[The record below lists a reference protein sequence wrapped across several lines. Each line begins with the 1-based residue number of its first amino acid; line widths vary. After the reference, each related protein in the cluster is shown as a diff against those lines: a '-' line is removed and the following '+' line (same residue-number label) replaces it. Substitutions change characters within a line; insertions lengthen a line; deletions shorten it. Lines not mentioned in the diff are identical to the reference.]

1 MHWSFL
7 WFIPWHL
14 LYAIWILWD
23 INYFGAKLQV
33 FSCFLSRE
41 KWVFVERNA
50 APHSHNFPNL
60 ENHQNASET
69 FFAEFSRSNQNTLT
83 FSVAIWGNGIL
94 DEKRNHITASF
105 MGKNKLKVSTWK
117 TITPPFSKILLVA
130 RFTFLWRHDGR
141 THRTAAMLMVN
152 LFEVPWKGQ
161 SKMADWNLRPCNSK
175 KNSTTDW
182 NIWALNDQRHDM

>member
-1 MHWSFL
+1 M

-23 INYFGAKLQV
+23 TNYFGAKLQV
-33 FSCFLSRE
+33 FSSFLSWE
-41 KWVFVERNA
+41 KRVSVERNA

-60 ENHQNASET
+60 ETHQNPSET

-83 FSVAIWGNGIL
+83 FSAGIWGNGIL

-105 MGKNKLKVSTWK
+105 TRKNKLKVSTWK

-130 RFTFLWRHDGR
+130 RRKPHFCCDVTMARHIR
-141 THRTAAMLMVN
+141 
-152 LFEVPWKGQ
+152 Q
-161 SKMADWNLRPCNSK
+161 LRPRVYDSCVTQSPPRVQ
-175 KNSTTDW
+175 
-182 NIWALNDQRHDM
+182 L